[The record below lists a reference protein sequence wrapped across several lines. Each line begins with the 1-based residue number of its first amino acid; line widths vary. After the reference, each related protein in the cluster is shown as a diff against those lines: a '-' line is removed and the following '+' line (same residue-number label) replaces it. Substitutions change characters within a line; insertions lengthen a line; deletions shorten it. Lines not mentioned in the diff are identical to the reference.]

1 MSTLYQLTAEY
12 EALLSLGDSDDPED
26 QRAFMDTLE
35 GLTGEIEVKADSYAV
50 VLAEL
55 KAQREKVKAEKER
68 LGRIEK
74 VIENNERRM
83 KERIHDAM
91 VAIGKDKIKT
101 DLHTFAIQ
109 KNGGLQP
116 LVVTGDVPDNF
127 TKVIIEPDN
136 EKIRKALADGQA
148 LDFAHLAERG
158 THLEIR

>member
-68 LGRIEK
+68 LERIEK
-74 VIENNERRM
+74 AIENNE
-83 KERIHDAM
+83 KRIKDRIKDAM
-91 VAIGKDKIKT
+91 TAIGKNEIKT
-101 DLHTFAIQ
+101 DLHTFKIQ
-109 KNGGLQP
+109 NNGGVQP
-116 LVVTGDVPDNF
+116 LVITGDVPDKY
-127 TKVIIEPDN
+127 TKVVIDADIM
-136 EKIRKALADGQA
+136 KIREALSNGEQ
-148 LDFAHLAERG
+148 LDFAHLEPRG
-158 THLEIR
+158 THLRIR